1 MKMAVK
7 PQNLPTPLF
16 LRLPPNERHNHRS
29 PVAGVHFSAMDSVRF
44 LRYQTEE
51 EEEDEEEEEEETN
64 LSNYDLAKAKSFT
77 RSSVNHG
84 GIQLD

>member
-16 LRLPPNERHNHRS
+16 LRLPPNERQNHRS

-51 EEEDEEEEEEETN
+51 EEEEEEETN